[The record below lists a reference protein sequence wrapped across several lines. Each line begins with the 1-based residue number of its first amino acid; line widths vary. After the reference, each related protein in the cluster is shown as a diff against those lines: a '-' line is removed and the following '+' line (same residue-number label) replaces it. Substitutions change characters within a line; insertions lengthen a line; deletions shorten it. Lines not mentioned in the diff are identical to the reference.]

1 MATTTNV
8 SSNNASDI
16 FAAINAVGSKTKT
29 TSTTNDME
37 NRFLT
42 LLTTQL
48 KNQDPLN
55 PLDNAQLTSQLAQIN
70 TVNGI
75 ERLNASLSKLLSAY
89 DSSQAMQTSALIGK
103 SVLVAGSGLALSG
116 GYTGAGIKL
125 DEAADQVTIN
135 IVDSSGKTVQS
146 QQLGAREAGV
156 FSFVWDGKNDAGE
169 QLKDGSYKFSV
180 EAVKGGSKINATALQ
195 LGTVSAVTR
204 SGNGFVLDLGS
215 LGNVKFDDVQQ
226 IL

>member
-8 SSNNASDI
+8 SNGSASDI
-16 FAAINAVGSKTKT
+16 FAAINGTSTKTKT
-29 TSTTNDME
+29 TSATSDME

-55 PLDNAQLTSQLAQIN
+55 PLDNAQITSQLAQIN

-103 SVLVAGSGLALSG
+103 GVLVAGSGLALSG
-116 GYTGAGIKL
+116 GYAGAGIKL

-146 QQLGAREAGV
+146 QQLGARGAGV

-180 EAVKGGSKINATALQ
+180 EAVKGGSKINAAALQ

-204 SGNGFVLDLGS
+204 SGNSFVLDLGN